1 MLTKDCGGL
10 KRAAN
15 VSEAVVRNARFRYS
29 KMRAFPHEGKNG
41 GEAEMFPD
49 NPRGPSTGGGL
60 PPRSGAGKHQLVAVP
75 PAMN

>member
-15 VSEAVVRNARFRYS
+15 VSEAVVRNARSLYS
-29 KMRAFPHEGKNG
+29 KVRAFPHEGKNE
-41 GEAEMFPD
+41 GEAGMFPE

-60 PPRSGAGKHQLVAVP
+60 PPRSGAGKLQLVAVP
-75 PAMN
+75 LA